1 MLYLAQDGG
10 ADPHDFAAAHGF
22 LDRCRSRPASS
33 CVWRFQTDLNGR
45 SQGCNL
51 LPCLLAMEPYGT
63 GRRSWIFLCRVKAGL
78 AAAAPARY
86 LVCKVRLELTRPCG
100 HQVLNLARLPFRHM
114 RIWWAGLDLNQ
125 QCFLCHDFT
134 GRLLQPVC
142 IPTHIGCRGG
152 IRTRILR
159 CMRPL
164 SYQLTTLQY
173 CAPKSGLV
181 LKKRFEPLPC
191 GLSIRCSAS

>member
-63 GRRSWIFLCRVKAGL
+63 GRRSWTFLCRVKAGL

-86 LVCKVRLELTRPCG
+86 LVCKVRLELTRPRG
-100 HQVLNLARLPFRHM
+100 HRVLNLTRLPFRHM
-114 RIWWAGLDLNQ
+114 HILV
-125 QCFLCHDFT
+125 
-134 GRLLQPVC
+134 GRV
-142 IPTHIGCRGG
+142 G
-152 IRTRILR
+152 
-159 CMRPL
+159 
-164 SYQLTTLQY
+164 
-173 CAPKSGLV
+173 
-181 LKKRFEPLPC
+181 FEPTVFLMSRLYSP
-191 GLSIRCSAS
+191 LASASLHTYPYWLQGRDSDPHITVYEAVVLPFDYPAILCPKVGAGVEERV